1 MASICKR
8 RLAAPDIERKLEARI
23 GIEPMHKDFADPRLT
38 TWLPRH
44 SSRGKDSGGWAG
56 CQPGRGGENR
66 VDGTPMVVIHPSGLI
81 ASGRGVAQTGSA
93 FAWGAKGPGFKS
105 RRPDHSSPMSC
116 ANSGGEIF
124 SKVAIGWRLKC
135 RLGVGALVKRRRFV
149 KDFGERWRLD
159 AIIRRRFGL
168 AADGF
173 LWRRWNDFTHDRNG
187 FDMGLVVVG
196 DVPGGRMYV
205 RMAH

>member
-105 RRPDHSSPMSC
+105 RRPDHIFR
-116 ANSGGEIF
+116 ANFHPTDGSGAAFSGGSLPGRFGHQYMLHIC
-124 SKVAIGWRLKC
+124 IMMTQRIHYRTHRLKSVHF
-135 RLGVGALVKRRRFV
+135 RIMGFRFSSC
-149 KDFGERWRLD
+149 
-159 AIIRRRFGL
+159 
-168 AADGF
+168 
-173 LWRRWNDFTHDRNG
+173 
-187 FDMGLVVVG
+187 
-196 DVPGGRMYV
+196 
-205 RMAH
+205 